1 LGAMIIVDVDVDD
14 DNDKRAEHALTGR
27 LAVGFGLGGGGP
39 SDTYAIPLLARE

>member
-1 LGAMIIVDVDVDD
+1 MIIVDVDVDD